1 MVTMVYTLLKFSK
14 FSKFEKWIHL
24 KLLHFYEYT
33 LIMVFIII
41 YTCTAIIN
49 SDCSFLTKRVYCVNV
64 TLILSMVYQLS
75 GRRFSGLF
83 LPVYGIMKKEKKRSY
98 MNTFV
103 QIFLSTYA
111 LIFLRVEL
119 LGQGG
124 VVYLAL

>member
-1 MVTMVYTLLKFSK
+1 
-14 FSKFEKWIHL
+14 
-24 KLLHFYEYT
+24 
-33 LIMVFIII
+33 MVFIII

-75 GRRFSGLF
+75 GGRFSGLF
-83 LPVYGIMKKEKKRSY
+83 PPVYGIMNKEKKVSY
-98 MNTFV
+98 MNAFV
-103 QIFLSTYA
+103 QVFLSTYA